1 MKGRSDGN
9 GWPSPLPAQEA
20 QGTPGEFAG
29 LLAQQLAAGKES
41 DSAAPGDIPLPAWP
55 VETQS
60 DLEEL
65 PEEAPFAPVAPW
77 ASEQP
82 VPALESVLAPVQPAG
97 GAPALPES
105 GPQGEA
111 VPQPVEA
118 PAPQVELP
126 QPVEGQALDAPG
138 GVVVPAEGE
147 PSPAPVDA
155 TLQALMA
162 RLNAAGAKPAAEA
175 RPSTLRTRDAG
186 AAEDSEPLVLEEAG
200 ATAETPSL
208 TELAETLEAALGD
221 AKDGE
226 ASHKEQGQ
234 NDSLPEV
241 RLETRPQSNL
251 RVTAVETRP
260 VSAEHIDL
268 GHQEAVL
275 GQIQARIQPGMQRA
289 TLRLNPEELGR
300 VSIDLQVEK
309 GEVRAELR
317 VESKEALSILQ
328 RHLPELREM
337 FAQAELELTE
347 LNLSLG
353 SGEQSHDWQEQLF
366 EQNTRRSAPIGRAAE
381 QPILPASRDSWQTLS
396 LGSDS
401 LDLLA

>member
-1 MKGRSDGN
+1 M
-9 GWPSPLPAQEA
+9 
-20 QGTPGEFAG
+20 
-29 LLAQQLAAGKES
+29 
-41 DSAAPGDIPLPAWP
+41 
-55 VETQS
+55 
-60 DLEEL
+60 
-65 PEEAPFAPVAPW
+65 
-77 ASEQP
+77 
-82 VPALESVLAPVQPAG
+82 
-97 GAPALPES
+97 
-105 GPQGEA
+105 
-111 VPQPVEA
+111 
-118 PAPQVELP
+118 
-126 QPVEGQALDAPG
+126 
-138 GVVVPAEGE
+138 
-147 PSPAPVDA
+147 
-155 TLQALMA
+155 
-162 RLNAAGAKPAAEA
+162 
-175 RPSTLRTRDAG
+175 
-186 AAEDSEPLVLEEAG
+186 
-200 ATAETPSL
+200 
-208 TELAETLEAALGD
+208 
-221 AKDGE
+221 
-226 ASHKEQGQ
+226 
-234 NDSLPEV
+234 

-366 EQNTRRSAPIGRAAE
+366 EQNTRAAHR
-381 QPILPASRDSWQTLS
+381 PGGGTAILPASRDSWQTLS